1 MNFSD
6 EIMRLSL
13 VIVCGLLAF
22 ASANKVE
29 SGLNP
34 ITRVA
39 QLLEG
44 LSKKVEA
51 DGKGEEDLFEKYVC
65 WYKTVVS
72 TKTASNA
79 AAADRIEALT
89 AYIDDVESGR
99 IEFTSERKD
108 LEAEIAKLQEDI
120 ESSTAMREKEN
131 SDFLAAKDE
140 MEKAIAALE
149 KAVDV
154 LGTTTAS
161 MTEGELLSTKFDVRK
176 VLDLGRSVLSSKD
189 AKFLEKVLDGETPD
203 VDWKKLNR
211 KATFKMQYK
220 GRSFKIQEIL
230 ADMLQTFQDN
240 LAEAETKESDTEAA
254 FQRLKAAKESEKS
267 ATEQA
272 ANDMSKE
279 TAARN
284 FALAESNEERDALT
298 TQKSNDEKFIQQT
311 EDAHATKLSEWK
323 ERKRLR
329 TEELASIS
337 KAIGILTS
345 DDARD
350 LFKKSFDSQGYDFL
364 QRDDAC
370 SPKHRARKAVA
381 LVRKVGTELK
391 SLKLAALA
399 TKISMASEGHFD
411 SIIAD
416 LEDQVRTLNSEE
428 EADLVQKEQCEQDRQ
443 ENTKIAKEE
452 SMKIND
458 DTAYI
463 ERKNEL
469 IADLNKKI
477 KDAVTEMEDLAREL
491 QEARDQRALEKTAYE
506 GNKAAD
512 ESAVGLIEQTMAVL
526 SKFYEDNGLAFAQTT
541 EDAPPTVTAGEAP
554 PPPPQ
559 TWSEPYGGA
568 KGESN
573 GIQGILGLIKED
585 VEKDIKVAT
594 QQENDAIAE
603 FEALESETAATTSL
617 LEGEKANFEEQVGN
631 AEEAIT
637 NTEVERADKKNI
649 LDDTITFLKNIAPDC
664 DYISV
669 NFEIRK
675 KNRWAER
682 DGLEKAKAI
691 LSGAEGTGFGSNTFL
706 QKGKRGC

>member
-1 MNFSD
+1 M
-6 EIMRLSL
+6 
-13 VIVCGLLAF
+13 
-22 ASANKVE
+22 
-29 SGLNP
+29 
-34 ITRVA
+34 
-39 QLLEG
+39 
-44 LSKKVEA
+44 
-51 DGKGEEDLFEKYVC
+51 EK
-65 WYKTVVS
+65 
-72 TKTASNA
+72 
-79 AAADRIEALT
+79 ALT

-99 IEFTSERKD
+99 VEFTSERGDLTSQLAALNAD
-108 LEAEIAKLQEDI
+108 LEKSADI
-120 ESSTAMREKEN
+120 RAKEN
-131 SDFLAAKDE
+131 EDFLAAKDE
-140 MEKAIAALE
+140 MEKAIATLE

-154 LGTTTAS
+154 LGKG
-161 MTEGELLSTKFDVRK
+161 TEGTETGTLLATKFDLRK
-176 VLDLGRSVLSSKD
+176 VVEMGKSMLSEAD

-211 KATFKMQYK
+211 KATFKMKYK

-230 ADMLQTFQDN
+230 ADMLQTFEDN
-240 LAEAETKESDTEAA
+240 LAEAETKESDTEASY
-254 FQRLKAAKESEKS
+254 QKLKSAKEAEKD

-272 ANDMSKE
+272 AQDMSKE

-284 FALAESNEERDALT
+284 QALAESNEERDALT
-298 TQKSNDEKFIQQT
+298 EQKTNDEKFIEQT
-311 EDAHATKLSEWK
+311 EEAHSQKLGEWK

-350 LFKKSFDSQGYDFL
+350 LFKKSFESQGYLFL
-364 QRDDAC
+364 QQSQEWC
-370 SPKHRARKAVA
+370 SPKHRARKAVQ
-381 LVRKVGTELK
+381 LIKKVGSELK
-391 SLKLAALA
+391 STKMAALA
-399 TKISMASEGHFD
+399 ARISMSSTGHFD

-416 LEDQVRTLNSEE
+416 LEEQARTLNKEE
-428 EADLVQKEQCEQDRQ
+428 EADLVHKEQCEEDRQ
-443 ENTKIAKEE
+443 KNTKIAKEQ
-452 SMKIND
+452 SQKID
-458 DTAYI
+458 DNTAFI
-463 ERKNEL
+463 DRKNEF

-477 KDAVTEMEDLAREL
+477 ADAKQEISDLETEL

-526 SKFYEDNGLAFAQTT
+526 SKFYEDNGLALAQTS
-541 EDAPPTVTAGEAP
+541 EAAPPAVSAGEAP

-594 QQENDAIAE
+594 QEENDAIKE
-603 FEALESETAATTSL
+603 FETLESETASTISL
-617 LEGEKANFEEQVGN
+617 LEGEIADFDDQKGGAEQ
-631 AEEAIT
+631 AISET
-637 NTEVERADKKNI
+637 ESQRQDTKNT
-649 LDDTITFLKNIAPDC
+649 LDDTIDFLKGIAPDC

-691 LSGAEGTGFGSNTFL
+691 LSGAEGSGFGGGFL
-706 QKGKRGC
+706 ETKKGC

>member
-1 MNFSD
+1 
-6 EIMRLSL
+6 MRVSL
-13 VIVCGLLAF
+13 VLVLLALSG
-22 ASANKVE
+22 ASAANVQ
-29 SGLNP
+29 LNP

-51 DGKGEEDLFEKYVC
+51 DGKAEEDLFEKYVC

-72 TKTASNA
+72 TKSASNA

-99 IEFTSERKD
+99 VEFTSERGDLTSQLAALNAD
-108 LEAEIAKLQEDI
+108 LEKAADIRAKEH
-120 ESSTAMREKEN
+120 E
-131 SDFLAAKDE
+131 DFLAAKDE
-140 MEKAIAALE
+140 MEKAIAALK

-154 LGTTTAS
+154 LGSA
-161 MTEGELLSTKFDVRK
+161 TEGTEEGTLLATKFDLRK
-176 VLDLGRSVLSSKD
+176 VVDLGRNMLSDKD

-211 KATFKMQYK
+211 KATFKMKYK

-230 ADMLQTFQDN
+230 ADMLQTFEDN
-240 LAEAETKESDTEAA
+240 LEEAKTKEADTESSY
-254 FQRLKAAKESEKS
+254 QKLKGAKEDEKS

-272 ANDMSKE
+272 ASDMSKE

-284 FALAESNEERDALT
+284 QALAESNEERDALT
-298 TQKSNDEKFIQQT
+298 DQKTNDEKFIEQT
-311 EDAHATKLSEWK
+311 EEAHSTKLGEWK

-350 LFKKSFDSQGYDFL
+350 LFKKSFDSQGYLFL
-364 QRDDAC
+364 QQKSADAC

-381 LVRKVGTELK
+381 LIKKVGTELK
-391 SLKLAALA
+391 STKFAALA
-399 TKISMASEGHFD
+399 TKISMSAGGHFD
-411 SIIAD
+411 AIIKD
-416 LEDQVRTLNSEE
+416 LEEQAKQLNAEE
-428 EADLVQKEQCEQDRQ
+428 EVDLGKKEQCEEDRQ
-443 ENTKIAKEE
+443 KNTKIAKEQ
-452 SMKIND
+452 SQKID
-458 DTAYI
+458 DQTAFI
-463 ERKNEL
+463 DRKNEF

-477 KDAVTEMEDLAREL
+477 ADANQEIDDLNTELAEARE
-491 QEARDQRALEKTAYE
+491 QRGLEKTAYD

-526 SKFYEDNGLAFAQTT
+526 NKFYEDNGLALVQGPG
-541 EDAPPTVTAGEAP
+541 DAP

-568 KGESN
+568 QGESN

-594 QQENDAIAE
+594 QEEKDAIKE
-603 FEALESETAATTSL
+603 FEDLESETASTISL
-617 LEGEKANFEEQVGN
+617 LEGEIADFDDQKGQAEQ
-631 AEEAIT
+631 AIT
-637 NTEVERADKKNI
+637 ETESQRQDTKNT
-649 LDDTITFLKNIAPDC
+649 LDDTIDFLKGIAPDC

-691 LSGAEGTGFGSNTFL
+691 LSGASGEGTFL
-706 QKGKRGC
+706 QKGKKGC

>member
-1 MNFSD
+1 M
-6 EIMRLSL
+6 MRFA
-13 VIVCGLLAF
+13 LLAAALCSAHA
-22 ASANKVE
+22 ASTTQ
-29 SGLNP
+29 NP

-39 QLLEG
+39 ELLEG
-44 LSKKVEA
+44 LSKKVEV
-51 DGKGEEDLFEKYVC
+51 DGKAEEELFEKYQC

-72 TKTASNA
+72 VKTEANA

-89 AYIDDVESGR
+89 AYIDDVEGGR
-99 IEFTSERKD
+99 IEFTTERGD
-108 LEAEIAKLQEDI
+108 LTSQLAALNAELEKSADIRAKEHEDY
-120 ESSTAMREKEN
+120 
-131 SDFLAAKDE
+131 LAAKDE

-149 KAVDV
+149 KAVNV
-154 LGTTTAS
+154 LGSA
-161 MTEGELLSTKFDVRK
+161 TEGTETGTLLATKFDLRK
-176 VLDLGRSVLSSKD
+176 VVDLGRNTLSEAD

-211 KATFKMQYK
+211 KATFKMKYK

-240 LAEAETKESDTEAA
+240 LAEAETKETDTEASY
-254 FQRLKAAKESEKS
+254 QKLKGAKEAEKS
-267 ATEQA
+267 ATESA
-272 ANDMSKE
+272 AQDMAKE

-284 FALAESNEERDALT
+284 SAMAESTEEKDALT
-298 TQKSNDEKFIQQT
+298 EQKTNDEKFIEQT
-311 EDAHATKLSEWK
+311 ETAHATKLGEWK

-350 LFKKSFDSQGYDFL
+350 LFKKSFDSQGYSFL
-364 QRDDAC
+364 QQADESC
-370 SPKHRARKAVA
+370 TKHRARKAVA

-443 ENTKIAKEE
+443 ENTKVAKEQ
-452 SMKIND
+452 SMQIDD

-463 ERKNEL
+463 DRKNEL

-477 KDAVTEMEDLAREL
+477 AGAVQEMEDLAREL

-526 SKFYEDNGLAFAQTT
+526 SKFYEDNGLALAQTS
-541 EDAPPTVTAGEAP
+541 EAAPPAVSAGEAP

-617 LEGEKANFEEQVGN
+617 LEGEKANFEGQVGQ
-631 AEEAIT
+631 AEQAIT
-637 NTEVERADKKNI
+637 ETESERADKKGV
-649 LDDTITFLKNIAPDC
+649 LDNTIAFLKDIAPNC

-691 LSGAEGTGFGSNTFL
+691 LSGSDGASFGFL
-706 QKGKRGC
+706 QKAKKGC

>member
-1 MNFSD
+1 M
-6 EIMRLSL
+6 MRSAL
-13 VIVCGLLAF
+13 VVFCGLLALSG
-22 ASANKVE
+22 ASAANVQTQ
-29 SGLNP
+29 LNP

-51 DGKGEEDLFEKYVC
+51 DGKAEEDLFEKYVC

-72 TKTASNA
+72 VKTEANA

-99 IEFTSERKD
+99 IEFTSERGD
-108 LEAEIAKLQEDI
+108 LTEQLAALNAELEKSADIRAKEHEDY
-120 ESSTAMREKEN
+120 
-131 SDFLAAKDE
+131 LAAKDE

-154 LGTTTAS
+154 LGSA
-161 MTEGELLSTKFDVRK
+161 TEGTETGTLLATKFDLRK
-176 VLDLGRSVLSSKD
+176 VVDLGRNTLSEAD

-211 KATFKMQYK
+211 KATFKMKYK

-240 LAEAETKESDTEAA
+240 LAEAETKETDTEASY
-254 FQRLKAAKESEKS
+254 QKLKSAKEAEKS
-267 ATEQA
+267 ATESA
-272 ANDMSKE
+272 AQDMAKE

-284 FALAESNEERDALT
+284 SAMAESNEEKDALT
-298 TQKSNDEKFIQQT
+298 EQKTNDEKFIEQT
-311 EDAHATKLSEWK
+311 EEAHATKLGEWK

-350 LFKKSFDSQGYDFL
+350 LFKKSFDSQGYLFL
-364 QRDDAC
+364 QRSQDEC
-370 SPKHRARKAVA
+370 SPKHRARKAVT
-381 LVRKVGTELK
+381 LIKKVGTELK
-391 SLKLAALA
+391 SIKFAALA
-399 TKISMASEGHFD
+399 TRISMSSTGHFD
-411 SIIAD
+411 AIIKD
-416 LEDQVRTLNSEE
+416 LEDQAKQLNVDEE
-428 EADLVQKEQCEQDRQ
+428 EDLVKKEQCEEDRQ
-443 ENTKIAKEE
+443 KNTKIAKEQ
-452 SMKIND
+452 SQKID
-458 DTAYI
+458 DNTAFI
-463 ERKNEL
+463 DRKNEF

-477 KDAVTEMEDLAREL
+477 ADANAEIESLNTELAEARE
-491 QEARDQRALEKTAYE
+491 QRGLEKTAYE

-512 ESAVGLIEQTMAVL
+512 QSAVGLIEQTMAVL
-526 SKFYEDNGLAFAQTT
+526 NKFYEDNGLAFAQV
-541 EDAPPTVTAGEAP
+541 ESRQPQVEAGAAP

-568 KGESN
+568 QGESN

-585 VEKDIKVAT
+585 VEKDIKVADG
-594 QQENDAIAE
+594 QEADAISE
-603 FEALESETAATTSL
+603 FETLESETASTISL
-617 LEGEKANFEEQVGN
+617 LNGEIADFDDQKAKAEQ
-631 AEEAIT
+631 AIT
-637 NTEVERADKKNI
+637 EEESKRQDNKNT
-649 LDDTITFLKNIAPDC
+649 LDDTIDFLKSIAPDC

-691 LSGAEGTGFGSNTFL
+691 LSGSEGAGFGFM
-706 QKGKRGC
+706 QKAHKGC

>member
-1 MNFSD
+1 M
-6 EIMRLSL
+6 MRLSL
-13 VIVCGLLAF
+13 VIACGLLAF

-72 TKTASNA
+72 VKTASNA

-99 IEFTSERKD
+99 VEFTSERGDLTEQLAALNAD
-108 LEAEIAKLQEDI
+108 LEKAADI
-120 ESSTAMREKEN
+120 RAKEN
-131 SDFLAAKDE
+131 EDFLAAKDE

-149 KAVDV
+149 KAVNV
-154 LGTTTAS
+154 LGKG
-161 MTEGELLSTKFDVRK
+161 TEGTETGTLLATKFDLRK
-176 VLDLGRSVLSSKD
+176 VVEMGKNMLSEKD

-211 KATFKMQYK
+211 KATFKMKYK

-240 LAEAETKESDTEAA
+240 LAEAEQKEADTQSSYEK
-254 FQRLKAAKESEKS
+254 LKSAKEDEKS

-272 ANDMSKE
+272 AQDMAKE

-284 FALAESNEERDALT
+284 AALAESNEEKDSLT
-298 TQKSNDEKFIQQT
+298 TQKENDEKYISQT
-311 EDAHATKLSEWK
+311 EEAHTQKLSEWK

-350 LFKKSFDSQGYDFL
+350 LFKKSFDSQGYLFL
-364 QRDDAC
+364 QQNDDSC

-381 LVRKVGTELK
+381 LMKKVSSELG
-391 SLKLAALA
+391 STKLAA
-399 TKISMASEGHFD
+399 MASRIALSTSGHFD
-411 SIIAD
+411 AIIKD
-416 LEDQVRTLNSEE
+416 LDEQAKQLNRDE
-428 EADLVQKEQCEQDRQ
+428 EADLVTKEQCEEDRQ
-443 ENTKIAKEE
+443 KNTKIAKEE
-452 SMKIND
+452 AMAID
-458 DTAYI
+458 DNTAFI
-463 ERKNEL
+463 DRKNEF
-469 IADLNKKI
+469 IADLDKKMAEANQEI
-477 KDAVTEMEDLAREL
+477 ADTEAELQAAREQRGL
-491 QEARDQRALEKTAYE
+491 EATAYA

-512 ESAVGLIEQTMAVL
+512 ESAVALIEQTMAVL
-526 SKFYEDNGLAFAQTT
+526 KKFYEDNDLALVQQPQV
-541 EDAPPTVTAGEAP
+541 DAGAAP

-568 KGESN
+568 QGESN

-585 VEKDIKVAT
+585 VNKDIKVAT
-594 QQENDAIAE
+594 QEENDAITE
-603 FEALESETAATTSL
+603 FENLESDSAASISGLNAEIADLETQ
-617 LEGEKANFEEQVGN
+617 KAGAQQAIAEEEQ
-631 AEEAIT
+631 
-637 NTEVERADKKNI
+637 KKSDNKST
-649 LDDTITFLKNIAPDC
+649 LDDTIDILKSIAPEC

-691 LSGAEGTGFGSNTFL
+691 LSGAAGEGFGGNFL
-706 QKGKRGC
+706 QKGKKGC